1 MDKES
6 SALLGTLLAA
16 GGLGLSLYDQGKFIG
31 KATSGVAKK
40 VIPHLSEAYETVSDK
55 VSPLTKLVHEK
66 VKDKGGL
73 YLAGGLATAAAGLA
87 LYNYLSDKKEEE
99 RYEDIYMQE
108 PNNESV
114 KNYLDFLKESSLR
127 PTRLAYAIKL
137 ATGSGTS
144 DQQEEEVTNEEV
156 IEAGNNAKNALTN
169 PTSSDDDS
177 DVSED
182 DSTDSQATGGSVFKN
197 MFKFKMPD
205 SPQIGN
211 AALALAG
218 VAGVGYVGKSI
229 YDYFADAAERAR
241 QNQRDADY
249 VRTLG
254 KNKSD
259 VTKMLRQYGAGDDAA
274 RIFERDAGRKN
285 LDELIELQRDAG
297 FLEPEDI
304 ALMRTLAEAKKK
316 NPEYYRQLGKTVKTF
331 GVPNLK
337 YDAKSE
343 ESMRL
348 KDMEI
353 QSLKA
358 QRAADIEAAK
368 KEREMEIQSLKA
380 QRAADLEDA
389 KKEREKLIEKMED
402 RAKGSGT
409 KLRETWDSLSPYG
422 KAGVVA
428 VPTLASLYGGYR
440 VVNSR
445 NRRRGR

>member
-40 VIPHLSEAYETVSDK
+40 V
-55 VSPLTKLVHEK
+55 
-66 VKDKGGL
+66 KDKGGL

-87 LYNYLSDKKEEE
+87 LYNYLSDKKEEEE

-137 ATGSGTS
+137 AADPAPVDVWIQS
-144 DQQEEEVTNEEV
+144 EV
-156 IEAGNNAKNALTN
+156 IPE
-169 PTSSDDDS
+169 
-177 DVSED
+177 VEEED
-182 DSTDSQATGGSVFKN
+182 DSNEAVIAAGDAARQARANSSNTNTTTTTTPSNDSESPKTSGSSVFKN
-197 MFKFKMPD
+197 MFKMPD

-274 RIFERDAGRKN
+274 RIFERDTGRKN

-353 QSLKA
+353 QSLKD

-389 KKEREKLIEKMED
+389 KKEREKLIKQMED

>member
-1 MDKES
+1 M
-6 SALLGTLLAA
+6 
-16 GGLGLSLYDQGKFIG
+16 
-31 KATSGVAKK
+31 
-40 VIPHLSEAYETVSDK
+40 
-55 VSPLTKLVHEK
+55 
-66 VKDKGGL
+66 
-73 YLAGGLATAAAGLA
+73 
-87 LYNYLSDKKEEE
+87 
-99 RYEDIYMQE
+99 
-108 PNNESV
+108 
-114 KNYLDFLKESSLR
+114 
-127 PTRLAYAIKL
+127 
-137 ATGSGTS
+137 
-144 DQQEEEVTNEEV
+144 
-156 IEAGNNAKNALTN
+156 
-169 PTSSDDDS
+169 
-177 DVSED
+177 
-182 DSTDSQATGGSVFKN
+182 
-197 MFKFKMPD
+197 
-205 SPQIGN
+205 
-211 AALALAG
+211 
-218 VAGVGYVGKSI
+218 
-229 YDYFADAAERAR
+229 
-241 QNQRDADY
+241 
-249 VRTLG
+249 
-254 KNKSD
+254 
-259 VTKMLRQYGAGDDAA
+259 
-274 RIFERDAGRKN
+274 
-285 LDELIELQRDAG
+285 
-297 FLEPEDI
+297 EPEDI
-304 ALMRTLAEAKKK
+304 SLMSTLAEEKKK